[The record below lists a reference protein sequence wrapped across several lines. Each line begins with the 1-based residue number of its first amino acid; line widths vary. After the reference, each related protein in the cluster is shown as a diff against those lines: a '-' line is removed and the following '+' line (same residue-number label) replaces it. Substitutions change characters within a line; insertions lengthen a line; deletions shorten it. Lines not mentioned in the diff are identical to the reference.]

1 MATTLVR
8 ETFPAP
14 GPNAIADALAQ
25 VTARL
30 RLARWICH
38 ASRGA
43 LVGIALSLAAVV
55 LAHFDFL
62 PDWLPLEVFVPI
74 APLLGV
80 GAGTVTAFLR
90 PIAPMEAA
98 RLAEARLGLKE
109 RLSSALEFERTP
121 QSVLAPDAAILMRLQ
136 QEDAARCASSL
147 KVGEAVPW
155 VWPWEAKAVC
165 SGLALLLLALILPTL
180 PLFIPPGA
188 QMERKIV
195 GKTGDKMQK
204 TARLIAKQADL
215 QHLEGTRRAAA
226 NMQRLGQRLSQ
237 GHLDKKQAMVQM
249 SKLTKQMQV
258 DQQKMARQNSG
269 SGVGQKSMALAGQQ
283 MAQAMS
289 SASQSSA
296 SGSKSAAGG
305 QKTGGSGSKSSQKN
319 GAQGANG
326 GKKGAGDKFSGF
338 TVPGTSKQTSSHSN
352 NSTPNAP
359 FTPEMQKAAQAMQ
372 QNDAQGLSQQLRQL
386 ASRAESGTMSPQEQ
400 QQAAQDLQKLSNALK
415 NTPMP
420 ETQKHS
426 QAAADAL
433 KRGDKQ
439 TAASE
444 MRKAA
449 DAAEREAQQQ
459 ADQDAMANAQQSVEG
474 AESEMAGA
482 NSAGDIQDDSG
493 QPGQGQGK
501 GKGKGQ
507 GEGQGEGDGAGDGQG
522 LPNGKGKYGSGKGNG
537 GSGGGGMAGGK
548 PGDTGEGSS
557 PLKHL
562 GHENPNNPKN
572 GKLYFGKPLNAGP
585 SKTGPMRKVSSN
597 PNAVVGPTSSKVP
610 YYDYV
615 APARKSAESTMDK
628 EDIPPAYRSDVRK
641 YFNSLQ
647 PPTPGQ

>member
-1 MATTLVR
+1 MAAT
-8 ETFPAP
+8 
-14 GPNAIADALAQ
+14 NAILEALAQ

-30 RLARWICH
+30 RLARWVRH

-43 LVGIALSLAAVV
+43 LGGVVLSLISVG

-62 PDWLPLEVFVPI
+62 PDWLPLEAFIPLVL
-74 APLLGV
+74 LLGI
-80 GAGTVTAFLR
+80 GAGTLTTFLR
-90 PIAPMEAA
+90 PIAPMDAA

-109 RLSSALEFERTP
+109 RLSSALEFEHAP
-121 QSVLAPDAAILMRLQ
+121 QAALAPDAAVLMRLQ
-136 QEDAARCASSL
+136 QEDAAVYARGL
-147 KVGEAVPW
+147 KAAEAVPW
-155 VWPWEAKAVC
+155 KWPWEAKAVFG
-165 SGLALLLLALILPTL
+165 GLVLLLLALILPTL
-180 PLFIPPGA
+180 PVFIPPGV
-188 QMERKIV
+188 QIERKIV
-195 GKTGDKMQK
+195 GKTGDKLQK

-249 SKLTKQMQV
+249 SKLTRQMRA

-269 SGVGQKSMALAGQQ
+269 SGNGQKSMALAGQQ

-289 SASQSSA
+289 SASQSA
-296 SGSKSAAGG
+296 TSGSKSASGG
-305 QKTGGSGSKSSQKN
+305 QKTGGSGSKSNQKT
-319 GAQGANG
+319 GAQGASG
-326 GKKGAGDKFSGF
+326 GKNGTGDKFSGF
-338 TVPGTSKQTSSHSN
+338 NVPGAGKHSGSKPGQ
-352 NSTPNAP
+352 STPNAP
-359 FTPEMQKAAQAMQ
+359 STPEMQKAAQAMQ
-372 QNDAQGLSQQLRQL
+372 QNDAQGLSEQLRQL
-386 ASRAESGTMSPQEQ
+386 ASRTESGKMSAEEQ
-400 QQAAQDLQKLSNALK
+400 QRAAQDLQKLADALK
-415 NTPMP
+415 NTPMS
-420 ETQKHS
+420 ETQQHS

-439 TAASE
+439 AAASE

-459 ADQDAMANAQQSVEG
+459 ADQEAMSDAQQSVEG

-482 NSAGDIQDDSG
+482 GSAGDIQDDSG
-493 QPGQGQGK
+493 SSGQGQGQGK

-507 GEGQGEGDGAGDGQG
+507 GEGQGGEGDGAGDGQG
-522 LPNGKGKYGSGKGNG
+522 LPNGKGKHGSGKGNG

-572 GKLYFGKPLNAGP
+572 GKLYIGKPLNAGP

-597 PNAVVGPTSSKVP
+597 PNAPAGQTTSKVP

-647 PPTPGQ
+647 PPAPGH